1 MVIILSPSK
10 SSESKSLK
18 AEPHTSPVFIEETSE
33 LIHILKCKKREEI
46 KSLMSLSDKLTDHT
60 CALID
65 SLSVDFSTENCRS
78 AIYNFTGE
86 VYSGLN
92 AHSFST
98 SEMAYAQKYLLIL
111 SGLYGMLRPLDL
123 MKTYRLE
130 MGLKFKTTKGT
141 NLYQFWGDKITQ
153 VINRSLQSTDSN
165 YLLNLASDE
174 YFKSV
179 KISQVDKVI
188 INAEFFE
195 MKDGKRTFISFNA
208 KRARGLMA
216 AYVIKNRITHPDDL
230 KYFDMEGYCYQPD
243 LSDDRSFVFVK

>member
-10 SSESKSLK
+10 SSQSKSLK
-18 AEPHTSPVFIEETSE
+18 AETFTLPVFIEETSE
-33 LIHILKCKKREEI
+33 LINILKCKNRDEI
-46 KSLMSLSDKLTDHT
+46 KSIMSLSDKLADHT

-65 SLSVDFSTENCRS
+65 SLSVDISTENSRS

-92 AHSFST
+92 AHSFSA
-98 SEMAYAQKYLLIL
+98 SDMEYAQKYLLIL
-111 SGLYGMLRPLDL
+111 SGLYGILRPLDL

-130 MGLKFKTTKGT
+130 MGLKFKTTLGS
-141 NLYQFWGDKITQ
+141 NLYQFWGDKITFG
-153 VINRSLQSTDSN
+153 INRSLQSSDSN

-179 KISQVDKVI
+179 KVSKLDKNI

-195 MKDGKRTFISFNA
+195 MKGGKRSFVSFNA

-230 KYFDMEGYCYQPD
+230 KLFDTEGYCYHPE